1 MELNGT
7 QFIAAPKD
15 VVWQALNNLEF
26 LRQSIPGC
34 DALDEIGAN
43 KFRATV
49 RAKIGPVSA
58 AFVSSIQL
66 SEIDAPN
73 GYVISGEG
81 QGVAGFGGGKAVVT
95 LRDADGGTN
104 VTYAVTASV
113 GGKLAQIGS
122 RLIDAA
128 AAKLAGEF
136 FSKFGDL
143 IMMTPPDDEPPAVA
157 KCSAAPE
164 DELSGLRH
172 GWAISIAAA
181 SLLALVI
188 LTLRAIW
195 LGDSE
200 RAATTIQ
207 YLYTYLF

>member
-1 MELNGT
+1 MELNGI

-34 DALDEIGAN
+34 DALDEIGEN

-49 RAKIGPVSA
+49 RMKIGPVSA

-95 LRDADGGTN
+95 LRDAAGGTN
-104 VTYAVTASV
+104 VTYAVTAAV

-136 FSKFGDL
+136 FGKFGDL
-143 IMMTPPDDEPPAVA
+143 IITTQPGGDAPVVA
-157 KCSAAPE
+157 KCSVASE
-164 DELSGLRH
+164 DEPSGLRH
-172 GWAISIAAA
+172 GWTSSIAAA

-188 LTLRAIW
+188 LTLCAIL

-200 RAATTIQ
+200 RLVATIQ
-207 YLYTYLF
+207 SLYTYLY